1 MLNNVRNILSGPTLF
16 FIVAACA
23 LPFVFLGTSSLGTI
37 FGQNYGDVNGM
48 KVTEQDIQIASNIVA
63 SNFRDNF
70 GDDFDMSLV
79 DEDIQINALKNEIVS
94 SKISLSLA
102 SKLGLINNYEQKQT
116 KKDIIRNPNFA
127 IDGQFNEDRFEAFI
141 NANGFSKSSY
151 IDIATSLNITSK
163 LMSTL
168 STTFITESEINDFVK
183 YLEKSSDIVFIRTD
197 LDAISSNLVF
207 TEDDLYDFY
216 NQNKSNYYS
225 GESRSI
231 DYILINKQNYAD
243 EIFIPENYYEES
255 YESYLAQIDNA
266 VQKRISHIMIEKSKY
281 KDPNQP
287 LNLINEIKNNLNNG
301 SSFSSLAEEFS
312 DDLLTAEIGGDLD
325 FYADDLFPQEF
336 GDAIALLDVNQVSD
350 IVELE
355 ESYHLIKVTEVYK
368 DEIKTFNEMKTVF
381 ENDILEN
388 ESLALMF
395 EDYDEVLDIIDNNEG
410 IQSIAN
416 YLNTSTLKSDLL
428 EFNDFDIPI
437 IKEIKDR
444 VFSNEKFGSEII
456 DDNIVVYEVVE
467 IRESQQLDYEN
478 VSNLVKS
485 DFITY
490 KSNEEIEKL
499 KLDLAS
505 ISSDDY
511 MVIQNKYNFISGDAY
526 KDIKGNSSLLPQEV
540 VFNVSQMKVGES
552 RLIET
557 DDGIYHLTVN
567 NITLPNATYV
577 SEVKEEYTE
586 FANTQSRSGI
596 IDLLNDQLYT
606 NARINVNIGAAN

>member
-16 FIVAACA
+16 IIVAACA

-102 SKLGLINNYEQKQT
+102 SKLGLINNYEQRQT
-116 KKDIIRNPNFA
+116 KKDIIRNPNFS

-231 DYILINKQNYAD
+231 NYILINKQNYAD

-428 EFNDFDIPI
+428 EFNDFDLPI

-540 VFNVSQMKVGES
+540 VFNVSQMKIGES

-606 NARINVNIGAAN
+606 NARINVNIGATN